1 MCFGMVTHHRP
12 AIMDAVLATMLALG
26 RAIFVIFLFQ
36 QLQPSVSI
44 KGKGL
49 DFVFFVPHHLSVSCI
64 FFIVPKKGDSS
75 CLSSADVS
83 QLQPSVSIKGKGLE
97 LCLFC
102 AIIIFSLFYAS
113 LFQKGDVQLF
123 ISRQPTSAQN
133 KKEFCR
139 RQLFF
144 SFYFYLCPSP
154 HSVPPTH
161 KHPTSP

>member
-1 MCFGMVTHHRP
+1 
-12 AIMDAVLATMLALG
+12 MLFWPPCWHWG
-26 RAIFVIFLFQ
+26 EQFL
-36 QLQPSVSI
+36 S
-44 KGKGL
+44 
-49 DFVFFVPHHLSVSCI
+49 FFYSNNSNHLSQSREKVWTLSFLCLI
-64 FFIVPKKGDSS
+64 ISLFHAFFIVPKKGDSS